1 MENISELQTI
11 ETIENLNILESIIK
25 NPNIKIDDLLKGKEF
40 NGYYLDLVLSLN
52 QFLMNKDRT
61 IKKTNEEQ
69 KFKNFLLKKV
79 IEVYTETNG
88 NINIEQFIEEINR
101 VRNNIGHGKY
111 YINKDN
117 LNVVLSDT
125 GEEIPYRWIRS
136 MIEELFIDNKNK
148 LTKLPIKTGYI
159 ARNNNDKIDIDNILP
174 SLKNFNVCEYNINST
189 SESFDENGLSLIQHE
204 IEKFKNNAD
213 NIFNNNI
220 KMNEYNASM
229 NNCKLV
235 AELSNINF
243 SKKIYNMYE
252 IDDELK
258 NEIEMVIKNNYELLK
273 NASQESL
280 ETFLK
285 GFMND
290 FYFDK
295 EDSLQLDKAFS
306 QLTFLSRIINENR
319 HMTYNE
325 LKSKY
330 YNLPP
335 TDNQMLVA
343 VTLAKF
349 NLLYSYNADTIFRD
363 YLDYS
368 KIDLSKLNP
377 SINTNSHYKL
387 TETEN
392 KQIFKLEK
400 DAKNFYKKYTGM
412 KTKIKEQNEKQKELM
427 NGFNLRTYE
436 SLFDIL
442 ELKDAIRKKEF
453 NKNDNVY
460 NEELYKNNKEII
472 NHIRNSIIHNNI
484 EINNR
489 IINNNLSTCITTFRD
504 FDNGNK
510 TFELTTSLDNINNIC
525 NLKELLEVLHQNN
538 NYEQG
543 KSMKGF
549 INTLMLYLLT
559 TLLISVGIFY
569 LMCYFGI

>member
-243 SKKIYNMYE
+243 SGKIFNMYE

-258 NEIEMVIKNNYELLK
+258 NDANFNVK
-273 NASQESL
+273 SL
-280 ETFLK
+280 NEDTF
-285 GFMND
+285 N
-290 FYFDK
+290 
-295 EDSLQLDKAFS
+295 
-306 QLTFLSRIINENR
+306 
-319 HMTYNE
+319 
-325 LKSKY
+325 
-330 YNLPP
+330 
-335 TDNQMLVA
+335 
-343 VTLAKF
+343 
-349 NLLYSYNADTIFRD
+349 
-363 YLDYS
+363 
-368 KIDLSKLNP
+368 
-377 SINTNSHYKL
+377 
-387 TETEN
+387 
-392 KQIFKLEK
+392 
-400 DAKNFYKKYTGM
+400 
-412 KTKIKEQNEKQKELM
+412 
-427 NGFNLRTYE
+427 
-436 SLFDIL
+436 
-442 ELKDAIRKKEF
+442 
-453 NKNDNVY
+453 
-460 NEELYKNNKEII
+460 
-472 NHIRNSIIHNNI
+472 
-484 EINNR
+484 
-489 IINNNLSTCITTFRD
+489 
-504 FDNGNK
+504 
-510 TFELTTSLDNINNIC
+510 
-525 NLKELLEVLHQNN
+525 
-538 NYEQG
+538 
-543 KSMKGF
+543 
-549 INTLMLYLLT
+549 
-559 TLLISVGIFY
+559 
-569 LMCYFGI
+569 

>member
-243 SKKIYNMYE
+243 SGKIFNMYE

-258 NEIEMVIKNNYELLK
+258 NKIEMVIKNNYESLK

-306 QLTFLSRIINENR
+306 QVTFLSRIINENR
-319 HMTYNE
+319 NMTYNVPDYRVY
-325 LKSKY
+325 K
-330 YNLPP
+330 
-335 TDNQMLVA
+335 TDQY
-343 VTLAKF
+343 F
-349 NLLYSYNADTIFRD
+349 
-363 YLDYS
+363 YLIRLI
-368 KIDLSKLNP
+368 KP
-377 SINTNSHYKL
+377 SICYNSEL
-387 TETEN
+387 V
-392 KQIFKLEK
+392 FKH
-400 DAKNFYKKYTGM
+400 
-412 KTKIKEQNEKQKELM
+412 NEDVNNSLKGLGYEYVAD
-427 NGFNLRTYE
+427 NLCHSE
-436 SLFDIL
+436 EDVL
-442 ELKDAIRKKEF
+442 ELKADTRYKLIIYLRKYQIK
-453 NKNDNVY
+453 Y
-460 NEELYKNNKEII
+460 L
-472 NHIRNSIIHNNI
+472 
-484 EINNR
+484 
-489 IINNNLSTCITTFRD
+489 
-504 FDNGNK
+504 
-510 TFELTTSLDNINNIC
+510 
-525 NLKELLEVLHQNN
+525 
-538 NYEQG
+538 NY
-543 KSMKGF
+543 
-549 INTLMLYLLT
+549 
-559 TLLISVGIFY
+559 VR
-569 LMCYFGI
+569 

>member
-1 MENISELQTI
+1 MENINELQTI
-11 ETIENLNILESIIK
+11 ETIENLNILETIIK

-79 IEVYTETNG
+79 IEAYTETNG

-101 VRNNIGHGKY
+101 VRNSIGHGKY

-125 GEEIPYRWIRS
+125 GEEIPYRWIRN

-159 ARNNNDKIDIDNILP
+159 ARNNNEKIDINNILS

-189 SESFDENGLSLIQHE
+189 SEPFDENGLSVIQHE

-213 NIFNNNI
+213 NIFNNDKT
-220 KMNEYNASM
+220 KMEYNMSM
-229 NNCKLV
+229 NNCNSIAK
-235 AELSNINF
+235 LSNIDF
-243 SKKIYNMYE
+243 SVKIYNMHE
-252 IDDELK
+252 INDELK
-258 NEIEMVIKNNYELLK
+258 NKIELVIKNNYESLK
-273 NASQESL
+273 NANQESL

-285 GFMND
+285 GCMND

-295 EDSLQLDKAFS
+295 EDSLQIDKAFS
-306 QLTFLSRIINENR
+306 QITFLSRIINDNR

-343 VTLAKF
+343 ATLAKF

-392 KQIFKLEK
+392 KQISKLQK
-400 DAKNFYKKYTGM
+400 DANNFYKKYTGM
-412 KTKIKEQNEKQKELM
+412 KTKIKEPNQKQEELM

-442 ELKDAIRKKEF
+442 KLKDDIRKKEF
-453 NKNDNVY
+453 SKNDKVN

-489 IINNNLSTCITTFRD
+489 IINNNLSTCIITFRD
-504 FDNGNK
+504 FDNGKK

-525 NLKELLEVLHQNN
+525 NHNELLEVLHQNN
-538 NYEQG
+538 NYDQG

-569 LMCYFGI
+569 LMCYFSI

>member
-125 GEEIPYRWIRS
+125 GEEIPYRWIRN

-258 NEIEMVIKNNYELLK
+258 NKIEMVIKNNYESLK

-285 GFMND
+285 GCMND

-306 QLTFLSRIINENR
+306 QVTFLSRIINENR
-319 HMTYNE
+319 NMTYNE

-349 NLLYSYNADTIFRD
+349 NLLYSYNADTSFRD

-392 KQIFKLEK
+392 RQIFKLEK

-412 KTKIKEQNEKQKELM
+412 KTKIKEPNEKQEELM

-442 ELKDAIRKKEF
+442 KLKDDIRKKEF

-489 IINNNLSTCITTFRD
+489 IINNNLSTCIITFRD

-525 NLKELLEVLHQNN
+525 NHKELLEVLHQNN
-538 NYEQG
+538 NYEQE

-549 INTLMLYLLT
+549 INSLMLYLLT

>member
-79 IEVYTETNG
+79 IEAYTETNG

-125 GEEIPYRWIRS
+125 GEEIPYHWIRN

-159 ARNNNDKIDIDNILP
+159 ARNNNDKIDVDNILP

-189 SESFDENGLSLIQHE
+189 SESFDENGLSVIQHE
-204 IEKFKNNAD
+204 IEKFKNKAD
-213 NIFNNNI
+213 NLFYYD
-220 KMNEYNASM
+220 KTMMEYNISM
-229 NNCKLV
+229 NNCKSI

-243 SKKIYNMYE
+243 SGKIFNMYE

-258 NEIEMVIKNNYELLK
+258 NKIEMVIKNNYESLK

-306 QLTFLSRIINENR
+306 QVTFLSRIINENR

-349 NLLYSYNADTIFRD
+349 NLLYSYDENSKELKSFVSLTGYDKYSEDNGDKTIILAKANALIYF
-363 YLDYS
+363 S
-368 KIDLSKLNP
+368 KMISENP
-377 SINTNSHYKL
+377 SSEFAKQISKEILNKCFELKHSTLGTLDKIEENTYDLILANPPYVVNGSAEMRKL
-387 TETEN
+387 TNNYFWGGLGVESMFLEWIIRST
-392 KQIFKLEK
+392 KQGGTINIVIP
-400 DAKNFYKKYTGM
+400 DG
-412 KTKIKEQNEKQKELM
+412 
-427 NGFNLRTYE
+427 
-436 SLFDIL
+436 IL
-442 ELKDAIRKKEF
+442 
-453 NKNDNVY
+453 
-460 NEELYKNNKEII
+460 
-472 NHIRNSIIHNNI
+472 S
-484 EINNR
+484 
-489 IINNNLSTCITTFRD
+489 
-504 FDNGNK
+504 
-510 TFELTTSLDNINNIC
+510 NINNKL
-525 NLKELLEVLHQNN
+525 LKSKIKDDMNP
-538 NYEQG
+538 
-543 KSMKGF
+543 KSWTVYK
-549 INTLMLYLLT
+549 
-559 TLLISVGIFY
+559 
-569 LMCYFGI
+569 